1 MSTSKTLHADT
12 IQIPITDEVDWGAE
26 VSAWTAT
33 LVEDADA
40 ICYQDADGN
49 VFNRL
54 SVTTATLADG
64 ATLTP
69 ASSWYRLQGTSGA
82 ITLDGTTAI
91 TDGEKDGQVLVI
103 KCTSDANNVTIN
115 DGANTDMNGNVTL
128 VEGDVIEFFWDD
140 TSSEWVERNRTN

>member
-1 MSTSKTLHADT
+1 MSTSKTLHVDT
-12 IQIPITDEVDWGAE
+12 IEIPEVDEIDWGAE
-26 VSAWTAT
+26 VSAFLAT
-33 LVEDADA
+33 YTEDLDEIA
-40 ICYQDADGN
+40 YQDADGN

-64 ATLTP
+64 AELTP

-103 KCTSDANNVTIN
+103 KCTSDANSVTIN

-128 VEGDVIEFFWDD
+128 LEGDVIELFWDD